1 MARPEIS
8 MGLFGR
14 KAETATVPANE
25 NQRDGWTV
33 QCGPACGFMVKDHD
47 KKETA
52 QMVMLHMKQ
61 THKTNLTEAE
71 ALKDAKP
78 IKF

>member
-1 MARPEIS
+1 

-14 KAETATVPANE
+14 KTQTATTPATE
-25 NQRDGWTV
+25 TRDGWMV
-33 QCGPACGFMVKDHD
+33 ECGPLCGFMVKDHD

-52 QMVMLHMKQ
+52 QLVMLHMKQ

-71 ALKDAKP
+71 AMKDAKA
-78 IKF
+78 IRF